1 MSDAR
6 WPEWLRHGRMFTT
19 DGHMYDTRRE
29 RVDIRR
35 ITRTIA
41 ACHGN
46 IHRLTAHT
54 FMGWSYYD
62 SRLGPKA
69 PGLGDQDW
77 LAEAKEEGARYG
89 VKLLAYFNMLGYLD
103 DHPLYGTCD
112 SVDERGD
119 PIVIY
124 RVVRAACINS
134 PWRQAV
140 LDVVAEVFR
149 RYAPDGLYID
159 WAQKSCWCGY
169 CRDAFRRLT
178 GEALPGTEELAAAG
192 IPTSYSWPE
201 GSEAID
207 DARLRAYAVWQ
218 QQCRDDIFK
227 AIARGAQ
234 SIRPD
239 LEDGL
244 LTFEHGDLVVPERP
258 GLGVRL
264 DRERVERYAR
274 CTRSAVPSTM
284 RNEESRR

>member
-35 ITRTIA
+35 IARTIA

-77 LAEAKEEGARYG
+77 LAEAKDEGARRG

-140 LDVVAEVFR
+140 LDVVAEVFQ
-149 RYAPDGLYID
+149 RYAPDGMYID
-159 WAQKSCWCGY
+159 WAQKICWCGY

-178 GEALPGTEELAAAG
+178 GEALPGTEELAA
-192 IPTSYSWPE
+192 
-201 GSEAID
+201 
-207 DARLRAYAVWQ
+207 RRH
-218 QQCRDDIFK
+218 
-227 AIARGAQ
+227 
-234 SIRPD
+234 PD
-239 LEDGL
+239 LVQLAGGQRGDRRCPAAGL
-244 LTFEHGDLVVPERP
+244 R
-258 GLGVRL
+258 RL
-264 DRERVERYAR
+264 AA
-274 CTRSAVPSTM
+274 AVPRRHLQSD
-284 RNEESRR
+284 RQGRPEHPAGSRGRPAHL